1 MSCWIHELKSPEVQT
16 YLEKDDVVLLPIGST
31 EQHGKHLPLM
41 TDAAQA
47 VAVAEGVAERT
58 GVLVAPPLWYGWS
71 PFHLC
76 YPGSFSL
83 RPETLASVVED
94 VVNSLVHG
102 GFKRV
107 IIVSGHTTMNY
118 VPVDPVALR
127 VRQETGAYVAV
138 VDVGLI
144 ARREIADTLE
154 SAYDGHAGEWET
166 SFMLFVHPELVD
178 MSDVPVNVPEIDKDL
193 FPAHIPGDPRIDG
206 NTYQLYPTLEEYRR
220 SSEPGE
226 GATGD
231 PTLATKEK
239 GQKIFEAMVRN
250 TTSVVMEARR
260 HEVTIRSVR
269 VPA

>member
-1 MSCWIHELKSPEVQT
+1 MSYWIHEMTRPQVEA

-47 VAVAEGVAERT
+47 IAVAEGVAEEID
-58 GVLVAPPLWYGWS
+58 VLVAPPIWYGWS

-83 RPETLASVVED
+83 RPETLANVVED
-94 VVNSLVHG
+94 VLHSLIHS
-102 GFKRV
+102 GFMRAIV
-107 IIVSGHTTMNY
+107 VSGHTTMNY
-118 VPVDPVALR
+118 VPVDPVSLR
-127 VRQETGAYVAV
+127 VRNETGAFVAV

-144 ARREIADTLE
+144 AKKEIAETLE

-166 SFMLFVHPELVD
+166 SFMLFTHEELVN
-178 MSDVPVNVPEIDKDL
+178 MSEISVNVPKVNKDL
-193 FPAHIPGDPRIDG
+193 FPALIPGDPRING
-206 NTYQLYPTLEEYRR
+206 NTYQLYPTLEEYRE

-231 PTLATKEK
+231 PSLATKEK
-239 GQKIFEAMVRN
+239 GRKIYEAMVRN
-250 TTSVVMEARR
+250 TISVVTEARR
-260 HEVTIRSVR
+260 CEVKLKKTK